1 MSNNS
6 CFLTYL
12 YISCHHSNIYIFSYQ
27 VLKMIANRLA
37 EDKKHVVGGTVLVN
51 GIDRLDKEYYWSVSL
66 V

>member
-1 MSNNS
+1 M
-6 CFLTYL
+6 
-12 YISCHHSNIYIFSYQ
+12 HIFSYQ
-27 VLKMIANRLA
+27 VLKMIANRLP